1 MRPEIDGLSLIYE
14 LTDDEFFLFRAALRT
29 LLAKT
34 FIIRGIEREERLY
47 DFVIRNLP
55 VFDAW
60 FSCMDARLVRDESL
74 GVIAFRGGS
83 DTRFRLGREET
94 CALLVFRLLYEEKR
108 AELSLSAFPTVTVF
122 DFVQKYNAMVD
133 DQLRK
138 TRLSE
143 ILRRLQTHKLI
154 EITSSDPAEMD
165 GMIILYPSLALSIDR
180 DTIDELLLE
189 EKERNGKTET
199 GSEEIVSEGEREE

>member
-1 MRPEIDGLSLIYE
+1 MRPEIDDLSLICE
-14 LTDDEFFLFRAALRT
+14 LTDDDFFLFRTALRT

-34 FIIRGIEREERLY
+34 FIIRGIDREEHLY
-47 DFVIRNLP
+47 DFTIRNLP
-55 VFDAW
+55 IFDAW
-60 FSCMDARLVRDESL
+60 FSCMDGRLVRDESL

-108 AELSLSAFPTVTVF
+108 TELSLSAFPTVTVF

-138 TRLSE
+138 TRLGE

-154 EITSSDPAEMD
+154 EITSPDPSEMD

-180 DTIDELLLE
+180 DAIDEL
-189 EKERNGKTET
+189 
-199 GSEEIVSEGEREE
+199 IAEGESKG